1 MLKAQLHHSHLSF
14 SFLRSFEYKPNFIS
28 LIVFW
33 GGGGGGGFRSNYK
46 SFILFSH
53 LYLGVSIG
61 CSHLKCKL
69 NIFSNFL
76 FSCKIY
82 LNLYLK
88 WAMTFR
94 SPHFFFSF
102 FLLRFFFFKKKKW
115 PSFISTI
122 KIFYLS
128 HYKTHLECSLTSLI
142 LLISKVQTIFIFK
155 WALPLV
161 QVCY

>member
-1 MLKAQLHHSHLSF
+1 M
-14 SFLRSFEYKPNFIS
+14 NFARLVHILCYIRPYEND
-28 LIVFW
+28 LIKEFKW
-33 GGGGGGGFRSNYK
+33 K
-46 SFILFSH
+46 SM
-53 LYLGVSIG
+53 
-61 CSHLKCKL
+61 SHLKCKL

-102 FLLRFFFFKKKKW
+102 FLLRFFFFFKKKKW

-128 HYKTHLECSLTSLI
+128 HYKTHLQCSLTSLI